1 MINKNQRVYVDDF
14 LFKGWGVI
22 EHIIPGEMFG
32 IQLRMEEPDS
42 DGHYIHRVNIS
53 QIKEK
58 PDEKPSDSQIELRE
72 AAEVI
77 AESNVNSLNLKEG
90 QSYLLS
96 ASKYMQG
103 ASSLNCYVYRI
114 GDRKFLGCHP
124 KSCFGN
130 WCVFD
135 GKEVLKEAKE
145 ENAIIVEAV
154 RNVDQENLGEQLSL
168 FDL

>member
-58 PDEKPSDSQIELRE
+58 PDEKVSDSQIELRE

-77 AESNVNSLNLKEG
+77 AESNVSSLNLKKG

-103 ASSLNCYVYRI
+103 TSSQNCYVYRI
-114 GDRKFLGCHP
+114 EDRKFLGCHP
-124 KSCFGN
+124 KRCFGN
-130 WCVFD
+130 WRVLGD
-135 GKEVLKEAKE
+135 EEKLIEVKE
-145 ENAIIVEAV
+145 ESSLTVEV
-154 RNVDQENLGEQLSL
+154 VPDVNQGNSDEQLSL